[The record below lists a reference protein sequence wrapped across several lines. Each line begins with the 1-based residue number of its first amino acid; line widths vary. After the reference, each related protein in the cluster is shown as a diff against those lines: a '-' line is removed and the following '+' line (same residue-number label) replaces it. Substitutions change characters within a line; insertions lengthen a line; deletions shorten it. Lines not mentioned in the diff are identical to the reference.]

1 MKEIKMN
8 QNNVAI
14 AQTFYTAFGAKDVET
29 MEKYLHPDV
38 QLITP
43 LSQLQGKEAYLEAV
57 KNFALFF
64 KALTIRATFGEGD
77 QAVVVYDLECSEPIG
92 KVPGVA
98 LMTLSEGLITGN
110 ELIHDTS
117 PWSKVMDQLSA

>member
-1 MKEIKMN
+1 MN

-14 AQTFYTAFGAKDVET
+14 AKAFYTAFGEKNIET

-57 KNFALFF
+57 KNFMAFF
-64 KALTIRATFGEGD
+64 KALTIRAAFGEGD
-77 QAVVVYDLECSEPIG
+77 QTIIVYDLDCSPFIE
-92 KVPGVA
+92 KASAAA
-98 LMTLSEGLITGN
+98 LMSFQEGLITRN
-110 ELIHDTS
+110 ELFHDTS
-117 PWSKVMDQLSA
+117 PFNKILDDLSA